1 MSIFSVICVGFSAV
15 MLDMLIR
22 KKNSGS
28 NNIYESRFFKQVFKT
43 MVYVSDIALF
53 NSVIFLWLAR
63 ILLKLNVHSLLSFSV
78 HI

>member
-1 MSIFSVICVGFSAV
+1 VGFSAV

-53 NSVIFLWLAR
+53 NSVSSHFAETKR
-63 ILLKLNVHSLLSFSV
+63 SFTT
-78 HI
+78 